1 MIDLYYWP
9 TPNGHKI
16 SIYLEEAELP
26 YKLIPVNINQGDQFK
41 PEFLKISPNNRI
53 PAIVDHDGV
62 GGPVSIFES
71 GAILLYL
78 GEKTGKFMPTDH
90 LGRWQVLQWLFWQM
104 GGLGPMMGQAN
115 HFTSYAEQIDP
126 DCDHTYG
133 RERYQNEVRRLFGV
147 MDRALAEHEF
157 LAGDYS
163 IADIACWPWV
173 SRYERYDF
181 NLGDWPN
188 LNRWSDVIG
197 ARPAIERALEAG
209 RKVRKDTKKLS
220 GAAKSNLYGKR

>member
-1 MIDLYYWP
+1 MIDLYFWP

-16 SIYLEEAELP
+16 TIFLEEAGLD
-26 YKLIPVNINQGDQFK
+26 YKIIPVNINQGDQFK
-41 PEFLKISPNNRI
+41 PDFLKISPNNRI
-53 PAIVDHDGV
+53 PAIVDQDGK
-62 GGPVSIFES
+62 GGPISIFES
-71 GAILLYL
+71 GAILQYL
-78 GEKTGKFMPTDH
+78 GEKTGKFFPKDH
-90 LGRWQVLQWLFWQM
+90 RARWQVLQWLNWQM

-115 HFTSYAEQIDP
+115 HFTSYAPQIDEE
-126 DCDHTYG
+126 CDHTYG

-147 MDRALAEHEF
+147 MDRALAENEF

-173 SRYERYDF
+173 TRYERYDF
-181 NLGDWPN
+181 NLSDWPN

-197 ARPAIERALEAG
+197 ARPAIERALKAG
-209 RKVRKDTKKLS
+209 RKVRKDTKKLT